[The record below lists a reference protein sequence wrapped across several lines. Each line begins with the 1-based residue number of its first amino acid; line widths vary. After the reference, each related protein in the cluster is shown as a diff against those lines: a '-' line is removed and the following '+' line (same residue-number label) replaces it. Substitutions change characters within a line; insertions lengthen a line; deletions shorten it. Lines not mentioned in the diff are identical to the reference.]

1 MKKGI
6 TANSLKIIAV
16 IIMILDHVF
25 AYVHYDYGNET
36 YYLFRSIGRIAMPI
50 FTYLIVQGFFYT
62 KDLRKYIF
70 RIFSIATLTQII
82 LVIMGYINQKYFPNY
97 WIGVNNYLGILYSY
111 TFSLIMLMAIDK
123 KVIIKKLN
131 ENQNLFIRI
140 NMILLIILI
149 YSKLKIEFDM
159 QIPFLM
165 LEIYG
170 IEKMFE
176 ANGKLLLN
184 NNPKIGKKLIYIAL
198 IIISIILSTFFL
210 NYSSGCKYASVLATL
225 FIAFYNGKRGNNSK
239 FVKYMYYMIFPIQH
253 FILYFI
259 GMNLKF

>member
-16 IIMILDHVF
+16 IIMIIDHIF
-25 AYVHYDYGNET
+25 SYVHYDYGDET
-36 YYLFRSIGRIAMPI
+36 YYFFRSVGRIAMPI

-62 KDLRKYIF
+62 KDLKKYIF
-70 RIFSIATLTQII
+70 RIFSIATLTQVI
-82 LVIMGYINQKYFPNY
+82 LVVMGYINQKYFPNY

-140 NMILLIILI
+140 NMIVLIVLL
-149 YSKLKIEFDM
+149 YSNLKIEFDM

-176 ANGKLLLN
+176 VNGKLLLN
-184 NNPKIGKKLIYIAL
+184 DNPKIGKRITYIAL

-210 NYSSGCKYASVLATL
+210 NYSSGCKYASVLAVL
-225 FIAFYNGKRGNNSK
+225 FIAFYNGERGNDSK
-239 FVKYMYYMIFPIQH
+239 AVKYMYYMIFPIQH
-253 FILYFI
+253 LVLYYI
-259 GMNLKF
+259 GMNL